1 MYECFNGV
9 RRKGKMCTCPGNQFK
24 TNFWSV
30 QALGAQLAGAL
41 ELWPDAADLAS
52 KKKRRDFSRSL
63 ALDITA

>member
-41 ELWPDAADLAS
+41 ELWPDPADLAS
-52 KKKRRDFSRSL
+52 KKNVEIFHGH
-63 ALDITA
+63 

>member
-52 KKKRRDFSRSL
+52 KKP
-63 ALDITA
+63 